1 MSKNTV
7 KSALTRKRRS
17 RVGQRRRRY
26 VVRLRQLRPVVV
38 LLVRFVLGRPLDGR
52 RYSNATFW
60 RSATRRVGVPSY
72 LVTWRWWAMAAGW
85 QKAGLRL
92 TAIAAAVMVLV
103 GVVAA

>member
-7 KSALTRKRRS
+7 KSGLT
-17 RVGQRRRRY
+17 RRRRRAVQDRGQILAVL
-26 VVRLRQLRPVVV
+26 VVRFL
-38 LLVRFVLGRPLDGR
+38 LGRPLDGR

-60 RSATRRVGVPSY
+60 KAATRRVGVPSY

-92 TAIAAAVMVLV
+92 VCLAAGFLLLA
-103 GVVAA
+103 GVVR

>member
-7 KSALTRKRRS
+7 KPALTRKRRS
-17 RVGQRRRRY
+17 RSRGRSGWRV
-26 VVRLRQLRPVVV
+26 PAV
-38 LLVRFVLGRPLDGR
+38 LLVRFLTGRPLDGR

-60 RSATRRVGVPSY
+60 RAATRRVGVPSY

-92 TAIAAAVMVLV
+92 TGIAAAVLV
-103 GVVAA
+103 TVGLLGVVAS

>member
-17 RVGQRRRRY
+17 RARRRTGR
-26 VVRLRQLRPVVV
+26 VLVV
-38 LLVRFVLGRPLDGR
+38 LLRFVLGRALDGR

-60 RSATRRVGVPSY
+60 KAATRRVGVSPY

-85 QKAGLRL
+85 QKAGIRL
-92 TAIAAAVMVLV
+92 TAVAALVMVLV
-103 GVVAA
+103 GVAW